1 MADDYNSPFGSS
13 PFGGFNQ
20 PRPQEQP
27 AFNPTPVQQPAAS
40 QPAPV
45 QQSPVESNAN
55 NEDKPA
61 NDTKKNKGS
70 RPKKNARPSNQ
81 ITREV
86 VDRILTINDLLN
98 SIDERTLGLLK
109 AVSEIH
115 PMASRSNVIAGLVSS
130 GAKTVAEKNIANERD
145 IIDNIDDP
153 FAIALAFAALS
164 RDERKEHWNRVL
176 SCEQEAAAEVA
187 QNDNGVFPQTW
198 KDVRKESMNL
208 NKLYSK
214 VRDDYSARLNDV
226 AEVLSNIK

>member
-40 QPAPV
+40 QPAPAA
-45 QQSPVESNAN
+45 QPPVESNAN

-61 NDTKKNKGS
+61 DGTKKNKGG

-115 PMASRSNVIAGLVSS
+115 PMASRSNVIAGLSVPARKPWLRRTSRMNVTS
-130 GAKTVAEKNIANERD
+130 LIILMIRSQSHLHSQRFPVMNARNIGIVCFHVNRMQPLRSLRMIMAC
-145 IIDNIDDP
+145 
-153 FAIALAFAALS
+153 S
-164 RDERKEHWNRVL
+164 RRHGRM
-176 SCEQEAAAEVA
+176 S
-187 QNDNGVFPQTW
+187 
-198 KDVRKESMNL
+198 VRNQ
-208 NKLYSK
+208 
-214 VRDDYSARLNDV
+214 
-226 AEVLSNIK
+226 

>member
-1 MADDYNSPFGSS
+1 MADDYSSPFGSS

-20 PRPQEQP
+20 SHPQEQP
-27 AFNPTPVQQPAAS
+27 AFNPTPVQQSAAS

-45 QQSPVESNAN
+45 AQAPVESNAN

-61 NDTKKNKGS
+61 DDTKKNKGG

-130 GAKTVAEKNIANERD
+130 GAKTVAEKNIADERD
-145 IIDNIDDP
+145 IITILMIRSPSHLHSPRFPVMNARNIGIECFHANRMQP
-153 FAIALAFAALS
+153 LRSLRMIMACS
-164 RDERKEHWNRVL
+164 RRHGRM
-176 SCEQEAAAEVA
+176 S
-187 QNDNGVFPQTW
+187 
-198 KDVRKESMNL
+198 VRNQ
-208 NKLYSK
+208 
-214 VRDDYSARLNDV
+214 
-226 AEVLSNIK
+226 